1 MFNCF
6 KTIMK
11 GMWNMKRFNFAITLN
26 GETFNESVEEKNHAK
41 ALMIMRILYG
51 NEAKIENRK

>member
-1 MFNCF
+1 
-6 KTIMK
+6 MK
-11 GMWNMKRFNFAITLN
+11 KFNFSITVN
-26 GETFNESVEEKNHAK
+26 GETFIESVEEKNHAK